1 MLRNLVFDR
10 WLIAGAA
17 PAIEA
22 ALGSIGPAQRGPI
35 AVAGDA
41 RLARAL
47 TRPGRAVTLTGAA
60 PRDVRKAGPDVTLA
74 DDLGER
80 TFAVVVGCGSGDRA
94 DWEAVIATWA
104 RAVVDGGGLVLVDR
118 IPAIELSRRALCLG
132 LSALEQRVSG
142 RWIVT
147 SGLVSDL

>member
-1 MLRNLVFDR
+1 MFDR
-10 WLIAGAA
+10 WLVAGAA

-22 ALGSIGPAQRGPI
+22 ALASIATAKSGDI
-35 AVAGDA
+35 AVIGDA

-47 TRPGRAVTLTGAA
+47 ATRGRSVTLTGVDAA
-60 PRDVRKAGPDVTLA
+60 SLKKMPASVTVVDAIA
-74 DDLGER
+74 DRSAAAVIGCGAGER
-80 TFAVVVGCGSGDRA
+80 D
-94 DWEAVIATWA
+94 DWEQLLDTWS

-118 IPAIELSRRALCLG
+118 SPAIELSRRALCAG
-132 LSALEQRVSG
+132 LTALEQRVAG